1 MLGLLTALH
10 VIICVLLITI
20 ILIQQGKGGGLVE
33 MASGVESIFGTKTS
47 SFIAKTTAVLATAFL
62 CSSLVIA
69 FLSARQSRSLMES
82 AASVASAADSSIKD
96 ISKPQPPAAV
106 QEQAEPVPQPQA
118 SVPEQAK

>member
-20 ILIQQGKGGGLVE
+20 ILIQQGKGGGLVD

-62 CSSLVIA
+62 CSSLIIA

-82 AASVASAADSSIKD
+82 AVSAASAADSSVGD
-96 ISKPQPPAAV
+96 VSNPRPAAI

-118 SVPEQAK
+118 SVPEQTQ